1 MDRFVGIEIER
12 DREMRT
18 LKITQTKYI
27 EKIFAKYLS
36 GPSTKEWKTPHATSR
51 EEASKFMS
59 IDVADTQARLQ
70 AGFTTPLRDTV
81 TARLIAAGWTGDAA
95 RDASDAIVGGVV
107 YAILSEGRSFQTGRA
122 ESIARTVLSGVSA
135 R

>member
-1 MDRFVGIEIER
+1 MIDIAPRCGPQPLEGGRIACPSGCR
-12 DREMRT
+12 DVPREPIAVVD
-18 LKITQTKYI
+18 K
-27 EKIFAKYLS
+27 
-36 GPSTKEWKTPHATSR
+36 
-51 EEASKFMS
+51 
-59 IDVADTQARLQ
+59 ADHL
-70 AGFTTPLRDTV
+70 GE
-81 TARLIAAGWTGDAA
+81 AA